1 MTQRRA
7 ETKSRAALKVWT
19 VFGVSRIWSLSWPVV
34 RKDRSTRANK
44 GGKKQAGQRTR
55 RMRMRRLEW
64 DGILY
69 TVILKEISK
78 HPQQQQLL
86 QALYFLFPILLFYPP
101 ISSLIT
107 EKS

>member
-1 MTQRRA
+1 
-7 ETKSRAALKVWT
+7 
-19 VFGVSRIWSLSWPVV
+19 
-34 RKDRSTRANK
+34 
-44 GGKKQAGQRTR
+44 
-55 RMRMRRLEW
+55 MRRLEW

-69 TVILKEISK
+69 TVVLTEISK

-86 QALYFLFPILLFYPP
+86 QALYFLFPILWFSGAPIFRLFYPP